1 MNYINR
7 SIEKE
12 IIKLSNS
19 FPAIVITGPRQVGK
33 TTMLRFLSDNMDK
46 KLNYVSLD
54 NLKDRALAIQDPE
67 LFLEMYQSPLI
78 IDEFQYAPNLLSYIK
93 IEIDNKRLDS
103 LKNNNNNN
111 GMYFLTGSQ
120 SFLSMK
126 EVTESLAG
134 RIAIV
139 NLYGLSSREINKE
152 PNNLFIPEVSRLKKE
167 KVLVNIPYKELWK
180 RIFSG
185 SFPEIY
191 KNKNI
196 ELEKFYDGYIK
207 TYIERDIRD
216 LKNVK
221 DEIKFMKFMISVA
234 ARTGQELNLNEI
246 CNDAEISNP
255 TANEWLSIL
264 VNTGLVFLLEPY
276 STNIIKRIVKRPK
289 LYFMDT
295 GLACYLAKYPSSEIL
310 ESSAFSG
317 HIFETYVISE
327 IIKSYTNN
335 GLDPKRYLSY
345 YRDNNKKEIDLI
357 IEYNNILYPIEI
369 KKNKNPN
376 KECIKNFDVLKDF
389 NKEVGNGIVLCNI
402 DTIYP
407 IDKNNW
413 YVPIKYI

>member
-93 IEIDNKRLDS
+93 IEIDNKRVDS
-103 LKNNNNNN
+103 LKNNNNSN
-111 GMYFLTGSQ
+111 GMYFLTDSQ

-134 RIAIV
+134 RIGIV

-152 PNNLFIPEVSRLKKE
+152 PNNLFIPEVSSLKKE
-167 KVLVNIPYKELWK
+167 KILVNIPYKELWK
-180 RIFSG
+180 RIFFG

-196 ELEKFYDGYIK
+196 ELEKFYDGYVK

-216 LKNVK
+216 LINVK

-345 YRDNNKKEIDLI
+345 YRDNNKKR
-357 IEYNNILYPIEI
+357 NR
-369 KKNKNPN
+369 
-376 KECIKNFDVLKDF
+376 F
-389 NKEVGNGIVLCNI
+389 NYRI
-402 DTIYP
+402 
-407 IDKNNW
+407 
-413 YVPIKYI
+413 

>member
-78 IDEFQYAPNLLSYIK
+78 IEEFQYAPNLLSYIK

-152 PNNLFIPEVSRLKKE
+152 PNNLFIPEVS
-167 KVLVNIPYKELWK
+167 
-180 RIFSG
+180 S
-185 SFPEIY
+185 
-191 KNKNI
+191 
-196 ELEKFYDGYIK
+196 
-207 TYIERDIRD
+207 
-216 LKNVK
+216 
-221 DEIKFMKFMISVA
+221 
-234 ARTGQELNLNEI
+234 
-246 CNDAEISNP
+246 
-255 TANEWLSIL
+255 
-264 VNTGLVFLLEPY
+264 
-276 STNIIKRIVKRPK
+276 
-289 LYFMDT
+289 
-295 GLACYLAKYPSSEIL
+295 
-310 ESSAFSG
+310 
-317 HIFETYVISE
+317 
-327 IIKSYTNN
+327 
-335 GLDPKRYLSY
+335 
-345 YRDNNKKEIDLI
+345 
-357 IEYNNILYPIEI
+357 
-369 KKNKNPN
+369 
-376 KECIKNFDVLKDF
+376 
-389 NKEVGNGIVLCNI
+389 
-402 DTIYP
+402 
-407 IDKNNW
+407 
-413 YVPIKYI
+413 

>member
-134 RIAIV
+134 RIGIV

-152 PNNLFIPEVSRLKKE
+152 PNNLFIPEVSRLKKK

-180 RIFSG
+180 RIFFG

-196 ELEKFYDGYIK
+196 ELEKFYDGYVK

-216 LKNVK
+216 LINVK

-376 KECIKNFDVLKDF
+376 KECIKNFVVLKDF
-389 NKEVGNGIVLCNI
+389 NKKVGNGIVLCNI